1 MEDLVGYS
9 SWGRKESDMTE
20 RLHFHFEASRY
31 ILTAS
36 KFSQIMM
43 QEAVFKR
50 EGVHKEKKQSCKS
63 EMLTGFFRKG
73 SFF

>member
-1 MEDLVGYS
+1 MDYS
-9 SWGRKESDMTE
+9 PQGRKESDMTE
-20 RLHFHFEASRY
+20 QIHFHFEASIY
-31 ILTAS
+31 ILIAS
-36 KFSQIMM
+36 KFSQIMV

-63 EMLTGFFRKG
+63 EMLTGVFRKQ

>member
-1 MEDLVGYS
+1 MDYS
-9 SWGRKESDMTE
+9 PQGRKESDMTE
-20 RLHFHFEASRY
+20 QIHFHFEASRY
-31 ILTAS
+31 ILIAS
-36 KFSQIMM
+36 KFSQIMV

-63 EMLTGFFRKG
+63 EMLTGVFRKQ